1 MTQEISGYLL
11 IRSYLMVTPK
21 DTLIKLI
28 GESDEEY
35 FKTLIHNIYTIMEKE
50 DFVLMYKEVEEKIDS
65 ILLRYRFN
73 YIKNKEIND
82 EMNFII
88 GKLNQYKNL
97 TVDEIFNKRKEFCKN
112 EFKRR
117 SLPSRLCAPANVEN
131 MIVLDGEMVA
141 LITGINSES
150 EYTID
155 LDGILSYL
163 SIINI
168 MINEQSEYF
177 LNSGVIDETLERI
190 SQISVAINDLDDYP
204 KFRKIFMEYC
214 RKTLKNIKK
223 VQKKKSK
230 IKIMEIN

>member
-97 TVDEIFNKRKEFCKN
+97 TVDEIFNKRKEFCKQ

-117 SLPSRLCAPANVEN
+117 SLPSRLCAPANIEN
-131 MIVLDGEMVA
+131 MIMLDGEMVA
-141 LITGINSES
+141 LITGLSGET
-150 EYTID
+150 EYVID

-163 SIINI
+163 SIVNI

-177 LNSGVIDETLERI
+177 LNSGVIDESLERI

-214 RKTLKNIKK
+214 HKTLKNIKK